1 MNTWQQSDLK
11 SQNMVFKLIWNKA
24 LILQLSPQNSSS
36 RISPLM
42 PAPTKRELLNTC
54 ANTLDE
60 NKKLWFEVPQPAS
73 LEKIIYPVLDL
84 AIHQTQSP
92 LKDPKS
98 DLLSREEI
106 FKQRNSKLSMLS
118 GLRRSQK
125 WNLIYDQV
133 ELLHE
138 ALQLMMHLLYNVQKA
153 NMDPFQNFM
162 KVLDILITW
171 ASNNHS

>member
-1 MNTWQQSDLK
+1 M
-11 SQNMVFKLIWNKA
+11 
-24 LILQLSPQNSSS
+24 
-36 RISPLM
+36 
-42 PAPTKRELLNTC
+42 
-54 ANTLDE
+54 
-60 NKKLWFEVPQPAS
+60 PQPAS
-73 LEKIIYPVLDL
+73 SEKKIYPVLNL

-106 FKQRNSKLSMLS
+106 FKQRNSKLLMLR
-118 GLRRSQK
+118 GLGRSQE
-125 WNLIYDQV
+125 WNLIYDQM

-138 ALQLMMHLLYNVQKA
+138 ALQLMMHLIYSVQKA

>member
-1 MNTWQQSDLK
+1 MTAKRSKEPEYGVEVNLK
-11 SQNMVFKLIWNKA
+11 QGFNPSAKSSKLRLKNITANV
-24 LILQLSPQNSSS
+24 ST
-36 RISPLM
+36 
-42 PAPTKRELLNTC
+42 TKRELLNTC
-54 ANTLDE
+54 VNTLEE

-73 LEKIIYPVLDL
+73 SEKIIYPVLNL

-106 FKQRNSKLSMLS
+106 FKQRNSKLLMLS
-118 GLRRSQK
+118 GLGRSQE
-125 WNLIYDQV
+125 WNLIYDQM

-138 ALQLMMHLLYNVQKA
+138 ALQLMMHLIYSVQKA